1 MTSTKQEDEGKLLG
15 ALALALLDDPKANLQ
30 ELARAIGISKATL
43 YRFCPTRDQL
53 IDRLIGHAADTLSR
67 AMRAAELERHAPLEA
82 LRRLTAHCQDH
93 QTLLLFL
100 MYYAAQRI
108 VSASGRAK
116 RPREDIPSSLRMN
129 RNAVFLF
136 LAGIIGCFIGGV
148 PAMIG
153 ATVCGTLGAGFL
165 MAGFASMHLR
175 TRGKDWRLPAL
186 VLAYLSTVMLL
197 PLIIPLII
205 GLSDTRRTVAL
216 TPAAKA
222 KTDTPDN
229 TD

>member
-67 AMRAAELERHAPLEA
+67 AMHAAELERHAPLEA

-100 MYYAAQRI
+100 MYFWRSDISVVGQIESEWVAAMDAFFLRGQQAGVFRI
-108 VSASGRAK
+108 DITAAAMTELWLSMAVGLLDAERRGRVARASVAAVMEQSFLHGALQPSA
-116 RPREDIPSSLRMN
+116 
-129 RNAVFLF
+129 
-136 LAGIIGCFIGGV
+136 
-148 PAMIG
+148 
-153 ATVCGTLGAGFL
+153 
-165 MAGFASMHLR
+165 
-175 TRGKDWRLPAL
+175 
-186 VLAYLSTVMLL
+186 
-197 PLIIPLII
+197 
-205 GLSDTRRTVAL
+205 
-216 TPAAKA
+216 PAA
-222 KTDTPDN
+222 
-229 TD
+229 